1 VTAIGRRGSHLGSSG
16 YSLIALMVAITVM
29 MILMAAAVPSLR
41 YVVKNDRE
49 EELLFRGGEIADAI
63 IRYQRKHASAYP
75 PSLEAMV
82 QGRFLRKLYK
92 DPMSKDGKWRL
103 LRQGEA
109 LAPAGQSRPDA
120 EKTRAAMATAPT
132 MVMGPIIGVASRSR
146 EKSLRILNGRTRYD
160 EWYFVAGQPRVV
172 GRTLAPTAV
181 PAQLPGGMPG
191 GMPSAPTRP
200 GSGRQP

>member
-63 IRYQRKHASAYP
+63 VRYQRKHGSAYP
-75 PSLEAMV
+75 ASLEAMV

-109 LAPAGQSRPDA
+109 LPPSGQTRPD
-120 EKTRAAMATAPT
+120 TGTSRAALSTAPT

-146 EKSLRILNGRTRYD
+146 EKSLRIMNGRARYD

-191 GMPSAPTRP
+191 GMPAPPTRP

>member
-1 VTAIGRRGSHLGSSG
+1 MTAVAARGSRTGPRG
-16 YSLIALMVAITVM
+16 YSLIALMVAITIM
-29 MILMAAAVPSLR
+29 LILMAAAVPSLR

-63 IRYQRKHASAYP
+63 IRYQRKHGSAYP

-109 LAPAGQSRPDA
+109 LPPSGQTRPDA
-120 EKTRAAMATAPT
+120 EKTRAAMSTTPT

-146 EKSLRILNGRTRYD
+146 EKSLRILNGRTRSD

-191 GMPSAPTRP
+191 GVPASPTRP

>member
-1 VTAIGRRGSHLGSSG
+1 VRSLGPAG
-16 YSLIALMVAITVM
+16 YSLVGLMVGVTVM
-29 MILMAAAVPSLR
+29 MILMAVAVPSFR

-63 IRYQRKHASAYP
+63 IRYQRKHGSAYP
-75 PSLEAMV
+75 TSLEALV

-92 DPMSKDGKWRL
+92 DPISRDGKWRL

-109 LAPAGQSRPDA
+109 LPVPGQPRPSVETSRA
-120 EKTRAAMATAPT
+120 SMAVAPT

-146 EKSLRILNGRTRYD
+146 EKSLRVLNGRSRYD

-172 GRTLAPTAV
+172 GRMLAPQAV
-181 PAQLPGGMPG
+181 PAPLQGASPGA
-191 GMPSAPTRP
+191 SVRPTP
-200 GSGRQP
+200 ARQR